1 MLSYLDGNYFRNM
14 FICGA
19 NNLDLNKNMV
29 NRLNV
34 FPVPD
39 GDTGT
44 NMGLTMS
51 VAVNEIKTDESS
63 DISHIAE
70 KAASALLRGARGNS
84 GVILSLMFRGI
95 AQGLKG
101 VKEAD
106 CITVANAF
114 QKGVDMAYKAV
125 MKPTE
130 GTILTVARLAAAHL
144 TDIAPKCASME
155 KLFEEL
161 VFKAD
166 ETLKKTPQMLPV
178 LKQANVVDAGGM
190 GLLII
195 YRGMLHYLV
204 NKTMIEASEAENVQE
219 EADFSLVATE
229 DIKFTYCTEFL
240 IVKDPRKVSSE
251 RELKKYLD
259 DIGDSIVVVDA
270 DEIIK
275 VHVHTNNPGNVL
287 EKALTMGSLSK
298 IKIENMKEQHTQ
310 QLQIIPDANEPK
322 KPYGFVVTCAGDGL
336 KGIFEDMGADNIVDG
351 GQTMNPST
359 DDIIKAI
366 NKTNS
371 EVVFVLPN
379 NKNIIMAAQQAKELI
394 DDKEVIVLPT
404 KTVPQGIGAMLGFDG
419 DMSLENN
426 VKNMEEAISL
436 VNSGSVTYA
445 DRDSVYFE
453 RKINKGEFLALNEGA
468 LVDVSAD
475 RVETTVK
482 LIEKLCEGGEELVT
496 IYYGEGVDPDETDEL
511 SKICEERLGDDVDVN
526 VVYGGQ
532 PVYYY
537 IISAE

>member
-1 MLSYLDGNYFRNM
+1 M

-19 NNLDLNKNMV
+19 NNLDLNKSMI

-51 VAVNEIKTDESS
+51 VAVNEIKTDESL
-63 DISHIAE
+63 DISHISD

-95 AQGLKG
+95 SQGLKG
-101 VKEAD
+101 VNEAD

-130 GTILTVARLAAAHL
+130 GTILTVARLAAQHIVN
-144 TDIAPKCASME
+144 IAPQCDSIE

-161 VFKAD
+161 VLKAD
-166 ETLKKTPQMLPV
+166 ETLQKTPQMLPV

-190 GLLII
+190 GLLVI
-195 YRGMLHYLV
+195 YKGMLHYVV
-204 NKTMIEASEAENVQE
+204 NKTMIEAPQEQMVNE
-219 EADFSLVATE
+219 EADFSFIDTE
-229 DIKFTYCTEFL
+229 DIKFTYCTEFF
-240 IVKDPRKVSSE
+240 IVKDARKVASE
-251 RELKKYLD
+251 RELKLYLD
-259 DIGDSIVVVDA
+259 GIGDSIVVVD
-270 DEIIK
+270 DDDIIK

-310 QLQIIPDANEPK
+310 QLQIIPDTNEPK

-336 KGIFEDMGADNIVDG
+336 KGIFADMGADKIVDG

-366 NKTNS
+366 NNTNS

-379 NKNIIMAAQQAKELI
+379 NKNIIMSAQQAKELVT
-394 DDKEVIVLPT
+394 DKEVVVLPT
-404 KTVPQGIGAMLGFDG
+404 KTIPQGIGAMLGFDG

-426 VKNMEEAISL
+426 IKNMEEAISL

-453 RKINKGEFLALNEGA
+453 REIKKGEFLALSEGS
-468 LVDVSAD
+468 LVDVSSD

-482 LIEKLCEGGEELVT
+482 LIEKLCEDGGELVT
-496 IYYGEGVDPDETDEL
+496 IYYGDGVDKDETDEL
-511 SKICEERLGDDVDVN
+511 SKICEERLGEDFDVN